1 MVVAKL
7 RSQLSVMS
15 GRVWVYLE
23 KAEAA
28 LTPLLKS
35 AAEELKQVAQHSEE
49 IFRKLR
55 VSSRGALI
63 VANEQLTRL
72 GSEISS
78 VSSKAMVRARIVA
91 NQEITRLGSEV
102 SSASRK
108 VIVQVQMAR
117 ATAATLGRTGVD
129 KVQKLGRESENEL
142 QRLEAGC
149 HDAIVATGGKI
160 AGLGSQVS
168 AAAKHASKQVALKLQ
183 EAQTAAIA
191 LARNVAHKPR
201 RMQDARKAREN
212 DLRSLLAESPD
223 AIVVTDVD
231 RRLVAAN
238 EKGLELFG
246 ISEFNFGNFTLD
258 TFVPNFD
265 CSGSPLE
272 SQGDRGKRCK
282 VRRLDGGLRVA
293 ECQFVAGIVPH
304 RCLYRFL
311 SVAPYKIAPPEF
323 AKGIA
328 SAAPPR
334 TVKGPTNSGPTTAAP
349 AQKASRHGIR
359 PGL

>member
-1 MVVAKL
+1 MVVTKL

-35 AAEELKQVAQHSEE
+35 AAEELKQVAQHSKE

-91 NQEITRLGSEV
+91 NQEITRLGTEV
-102 SSASRK
+102 SSASSKAMVRAH
-108 VIVQVQMAR
+108 IAQ
-117 ATAATLGRTGVD
+117 ATAATLGRAGVD
-129 KVQKLGRESENEL
+129 KAHKLGRQSEREL
-142 QRLEAGC
+142 HRLGAGC
-149 HDAIVATGGKI
+149 HHAIVATGGKI

-168 AAAKHASKQVALKLQ
+168 AASKQASKQVALELQ
-183 EAQTAAIA
+183 KAHSAAIA
-191 LARNVAHKPR
+191 LAKNVADQPR
-201 RMQDARKAREN
+201 RMRDARRAREN
-212 DLRSLLAESPD
+212 NLRRLLADSPD
-223 AIVVTDVD
+223 PIVVTDSD
-231 RRLVAAN
+231 KRLVAAN

-293 ECQFVAGIVPH
+293 ECQFVADIVPH

-334 TVKGPTNSGPTTAAP
+334 TVKGPTNPGPTTAAP
-349 AQKASRHGIR
+349 AQKASRHGAR